1 MTSEFPDIHHKMSKK
16 IAQLTKVIFHLNTQ
30 NDEHELYQQALCSVY
45 EREIDQIVTQANNII
60 SRQKEVLDKYKQAGD
75 PQLLITSIQKQ
86 FEEAK
91 VRAQTE
97 VTIIRR
103 KVEERE
109 ASVTQTA
116 RQQVEEMKAEVRQIK
131 DAAQRQLQQ
140 FEGKQVTSASALDDL
155 RRAHQKEMDNFVK
168 EHNAKY
174 SQLLQ
179 AKLDSEDSL
188 KAEMAA
194 ALKKLNSEWDSR
206 MKKAQEELES
216 RLRKAVEDAKVKEAE
231 AFQRIIDRN
240 NAQSAKQLE
249 ELQARLAES
258 EAQKT
263 KLETYVTD
271 LQNQT
276 KKLNLLVSEW
286 EKKYRKLSE
295 EFQNLE
301 NDRSATGLQAEKL
314 GSELTGTQAELQKL
328 RDQIRTKDRT
338 IATMAK
344 EYEEML
350 ASFRKEIGSLSANAS
365 DKETYLRTELENKS
379 QRIEGLQHEV
389 YLLNKNVRQYT
400 A

>member
-1 MTSEFPDIHHKMSKK
+1 
-16 IAQLTKVIFHLNTQ
+16 
-30 NDEHELYQQALCSVY
+30 
-45 EREIDQIVTQANNII
+45 
-60 SRQKEVLDKYKQAGD
+60 
-75 PQLLITSIQKQ
+75 
-86 FEEAK
+86 
-91 VRAQTE
+91 
-97 VTIIRR
+97 
-103 KVEERE
+103 
-109 ASVTQTA
+109 
-116 RQQVEEMKAEVRQIK
+116 
-131 DAAQRQLQQ
+131 
-140 FEGKQVTSASALDDL
+140 
-155 RRAHQKEMDNFVK
+155 
-168 EHNAKY
+168 
-174 SQLLQ
+174 
-179 AKLDSEDSL
+179 
-188 KAEMAA
+188 MAA

-389 YLLNKNVRQYT
+389 YLLNKNVRQY
-400 A
+400 AA